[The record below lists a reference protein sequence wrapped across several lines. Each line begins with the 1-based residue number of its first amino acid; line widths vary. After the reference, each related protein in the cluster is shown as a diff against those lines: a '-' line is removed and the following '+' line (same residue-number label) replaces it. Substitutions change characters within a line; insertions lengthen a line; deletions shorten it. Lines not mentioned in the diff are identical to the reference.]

1 MDSPKISRI
10 SLTFAKGMI
19 YDLTPKQPATCLEGN
34 TASKYPPANSPE
46 GGGEHLDRH
55 QSHLPGQGNT
65 PNEVRFGPRFSA
77 WLVQEPVAP
86 KVLPVVDESHH
97 QW

>member
-1 MDSPKISRI
+1 MDAPKISRI

-46 GGGEHLDRH
+46 GGENIWTAIRVIC
-55 QSHLPGQGNT
+55 P
-65 PNEVRFGPRFSA
+65 VRAIHRT
-77 WLVQEPVAP
+77 
-86 KVLPVVDESHH
+86 K
-97 QW
+97 